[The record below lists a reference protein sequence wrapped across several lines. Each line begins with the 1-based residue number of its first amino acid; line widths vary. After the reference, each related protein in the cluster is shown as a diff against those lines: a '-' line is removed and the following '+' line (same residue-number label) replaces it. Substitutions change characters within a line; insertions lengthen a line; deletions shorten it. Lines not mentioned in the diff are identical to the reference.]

1 MAPTSAARPAEKPV
15 RAEVVSRVRKTPA
28 KKSAPKKPVA
38 KKAVAKQAAR
48 KTPTKKVATKKPVR
62 RALATVTAKTDCELT
77 ARAPDRLSSAQRAGV
92 GKRLRTIAA
101 TTVGAD
107 RSKIA
112 AAENAD
118 GTAKLSVK
126 PRTPQKAVA
135 KPKSNPR
142 PRRRSAAERIGDLP
156 PGAPLSDRVVSAIEH
171 ELTQIENIIGRSR
184 VQPDERTEG
193 ERRARTLASLARTLT
208 ELKKLRTDEEA
219 TRPADD
225 DAASRD
231 IDAVRLDLARRLDVL
246 VVTAKA
252 VHPEPA
258 EGEGS

>member
-1 MAPTSAARPAEKPV
+1 MATTSAARPAKTPA
-15 RAEVVSRVRKTPA
+15 RAGFAIGVRKTAVKKTVAA
-28 KKSAPKKPVA
+28 KKTVA
-38 KKAVAKQAAR
+38 KKPAAKRPAVKKAVK
-48 KTPTKKVATKKPVR
+48 KTPVKKVAAKKPVR
-62 RALATVTAKTDCELT
+62 RASS
-77 ARAPDRLSSAQRAGV
+77 RLSPAQRAGV
-92 GKRLRTIAA
+92 GARLRTIAT
-101 TTVGAD
+101 TTVGAEK
-107 RSKIA
+107 SKIA

-118 GTAKLSVK
+118 GNARASVK
-126 PRTPQKAVA
+126 PRASRKAVA
-135 KPKSNPR
+135 KPKSAPR
-142 PRRRSAAERIGDLP
+142 PRRRSAVDRIGDLP

-193 ERRARTLASLARTLT
+193 ERRARTLASLARTLS

-246 VVTAKA
+246 VASAKA

-258 EGEGS
+258 AGEGPS